1 MIRSYHELRI
11 KYLAQRTLLLQLA
24 HMDDVAQQA
33 NRQASFQGVEN
44 DSRVLFDAEKVQR
57 ARQQLVVF
65 HERDRLV
72 RAHTC

>member
-1 MIRSYHELRI
+1 
-11 KYLAQRTLLLQLA
+11 
-24 HMDDVAQQA
+24 MDDVAQQA